1 MKSGAKHHGLEQTL
15 RVARE
20 WYEDAPCTDRWRKST
35 SGWTQQAISDH
46 SSVALQMFQQCFWCS
61 TSTLATCPYCWQVD
75 ILAFLKE
82 NCIENSCL
90 VPVIQAN
97 KHRGQSSCQRRG
109 LKSHHLQVSTF
120 FDFVGF
126 FWWLFVGGSNLNR
139 GGKGAGASMNISFTY
154 TLNTDEYMDEVW
166 LYRIVTMIILLCNYQ
181 CLSYTWSKADC

>member
-35 SGWTQQAISDH
+35 SRWTQQVTSDH

-61 TSTLATCPYCWQVD
+61 NSTLATCPYCWQVD

-90 VPVIQAN
+90 VSVIQAN

-109 LKSHHLQVSTF
+109 LKSHHLQVSKF
-120 FDFVGF
+120 CDFVGF
-126 FWWLFVGGSNLNR
+126 VWWLFVGGSNLNR
-139 GGKGAGASMNISFTY
+139 GGKGAGASMNISFTI
-154 TLNTDEYMDEVW
+154 LWIQMNTWMKYDF
-166 LYRIVTMIILLCNYQ
+166 YRIVTIIILLCNYQ
-181 CLSYTWSKADC
+181 CLSYTWCKADC